1 MSNKPALPKGMRD
14 FGPATLAKRNYV
26 ISCIKKH
33 FKRFGFNELQT
44 PSIEK
49 NATLLGKYGD
59 EGDRLIFRILNSG
72 DFMKKVS
79 AENVAQGDS
88 AGIADQITEKSLRYD
103 LTVPFARYVAQHQH
117 ELTFPFKRFQVQPVW
132 RADRPQ
138 KGRYREFYQCDAD
151 AIGSKSLWY
160 EIECINLYQE
170 VLQDLGLNGCTIHIN
185 HRKLLAGMAELIG
198 QQDKLIPLTVALD
211 KLDKIGKDKVEKEML
226 DNGISE
232 DSIDKIQ
239 PLFNIKGDLEQQLGQ
254 LEELFKGIDI
264 AQNGIDDL
272 RYIGK
277 EVSKSSSSSAT
288 LQLNVTLARGLD
300 YYTGSILE
308 VKAPAHVDMGSIGGG
323 GRYDDLTGVF
333 GLKDLSGMG
342 ISFGL
347 DRIYLCLEALDLF
360 PEDIGQSIDAL
371 FVNFNDDSMQ
381 IAQSTAMELRRSG
394 IAVDIYPDPV
404 KLKKQFQFADKNRIP
419 YVIVIGEEELQNG
432 EFSVKDMKKGDQQKM
447 NLKELKELLLND

>member
-72 DFMKKVS
+72 DFMKNVS
-79 AENVAQGDS
+79 AENVAQEDS
-88 AGIADQITEKSLRYD
+88 AGIADQISEKSLRYD
-103 LTVPFARYVAQHQH
+103 LTVPFARFVAQHQH
-117 ELTFPFKRFQVQPVW
+117 ELTFPFKRFQIQPVW

-160 EIECINLYQE
+160 EIECINLYRE
-170 VLQDLGLNGCTIHIN
+170 VFHELNLNGFTIHIN
-185 HRKLLAGMAELIG
+185 HRKLLAGLAELIG
-198 QQDKLIPLTVALD
+198 QEDKLIPLTVALD
-211 KLDKIGKDKVEKEML
+211 KLDKIGKDKVEKEMI
-226 DNGISE
+226 DKGITE
-232 DSIDKIQ
+232 DSIQKIQ
-239 PLFNIKGDLEQQLGQ
+239 PLFDIKGDVNEQLGQ
-254 LEELFKGIDI
+254 LEELFKDVDI
-264 AQNGIDDL
+264 AQSGVDDL
-272 RYIGK
+272 RFIWEQVSNAYGK
-277 EVSKSSSSSAT
+277 NFPLE
-288 LQLNVTLARGLD
+288 LNVTLARGLD
-300 YYTGSILE
+300 YYTGTILE
-308 VKAPAHVDMGSIGGG
+308 VKAPEEVNIGSIGGG

-347 DRIYLCLEALDLF
+347 DRIYLCIEALDLF
-360 PEDIGQSIDAL
+360 PEGIGQNTDVL
-371 FVNFNDDSMQ
+371 FINFNNDSMQ
-381 IAQSTAMELRRSG
+381 IAQRTAMELRRFG
-394 IAVDIYPDPV
+394 IAVDIYPDSV
-404 KLKKQFQFADKNRIP
+404 KLKKQFQFADKNNIP

-432 EFSVKDMKKGDQQKM
+432 EFSVKDMKKGDQRKM
-447 NLKELKELLLND
+447 NLEELKEFLLNY

>member
-72 DFMKKVS
+72 DFIKKVS
-79 AENVAQGDS
+79 TENVAQGDS

-342 ISFGL
+342 ISLGL

-371 FVNFNDDSMQ
+371 FVNFNDDSMR

-404 KLKKQFQFADKNRIP
+404 KLRKQFQFADKNNIP
-419 YVIVIGEEELQNG
+419 YVIVIGEEEVRDG
-432 EFSVKDMKKGDQQKM
+432 EFSVKDMKKGDQRKM

>member
-14 FGPATLAKRNYV
+14 FDPATLAKRNYV

-33 FKRFGFNELQT
+33 FKRFGFNEIQT

-79 AENVAQGDS
+79 TENIAQSKSAE
-88 AGIADQITEKSLRYD
+88 IADKITEKSLRYD
-103 LTVPFARYVAQHQH
+103 LTVPFARFVAQHQH

-160 EIECINLYQE
+160 EVECINLYQE
-170 VLQDLGLNGCTIHIN
+170 VFQDLGLDGCTIHIN
-185 HRKLLAGMAELIG
+185 HRKLLAGLAELIG
-198 QQDKLIPLTVALD
+198 QEDKLIPLTVALD
-211 KLDKIGKDKVEKEML
+211 KLDKIGKDKVENEML
-226 DNGISE
+226 DKGITE
-232 DSIDKIQ
+232 DSIQKIQ
-239 PLFNIKGDLEQQLGQ
+239 PLFNIKGDFENQLGQ
-254 LEELFKGIDI
+254 LENIFEDIDI
-264 AQNGIDDL
+264 AQSGIDDL
-272 RYIGK
+272 RFIW
-277 EVSKSSSSSAT
+277 EQVSKVSGRPLA
-288 LQLNVTLARGLD
+288 LELDVTLARGLD

-347 DRIYLCLEALDLF
+347 DRIYLCLEALGIF
-360 PEDIGQSIDAL
+360 PEEIEQNIDAL

-381 IAQSTAMELRRSG
+381 IAQRTALELRRAG
-394 IAVDIYPDPV
+394 LAVDIYPNPV
-404 KLKKQFQFADKNRIP
+404 KLKKQFQFADKNNIP
-419 YVIVIGEEELQNG
+419 YVIVIGEEEIKNG

-447 NLKELKELLLND
+447 NFEDLRYFLLND

>member
-371 FVNFNDDSMQ
+371 FVNFNDDSMR

-404 KLKKQFQFADKNRIP
+404 KLRKQFQFADKNNIP
-419 YVIVIGEEELQNG
+419 YVIVIGEEEVKDG

>member
-88 AGIADQITEKSLRYD
+88 AWIADQITEKSLRYD

-371 FVNFNDDSMQ
+371 FVNFNDDSMR

-404 KLKKQFQFADKNRIP
+404 KLRKQFQFADKNNIP
-419 YVIVIGEEELQNG
+419 YVIVIGEEEVRDG
-432 EFSVKDMKKGDQQKM
+432 EFSVKDMKKGDQRKM

>member
-371 FVNFNDDSMQ
+371 FVNFNDDSMR

-404 KLKKQFQFADKNRIP
+404 KLKKQFQFADKNNIP
-419 YVIVIGEEELQNG
+419 YVIVIGEEEVKDG
-432 EFSVKDMKKGDQQKM
+432 EFSVKDMKKGDQRKM

>member
-88 AGIADQITEKSLRYD
+88 AGIADQISEKSLRYD

>member
-419 YVIVIGEEELQNG
+419 YVIVIGEEEVRDG
-432 EFSVKDMKKGDQQKM
+432 EFSVKDMKKGDQRKM

>member
-371 FVNFNDDSMQ
+371 FVNFNDDSMR

-404 KLKKQFQFADKNRIP
+404 KLKKQFQFADKNNIP
-419 YVIVIGEEELQNG
+419 YVIVIGEEEVKDG

>member
-72 DFMKKVS
+72 DFIKKVS
-79 AENVAQGDS
+79 TENVAQGDS

-103 LTVPFARYVAQHQH
+103 LTVPFARFVAQHQH

-170 VLQDLGLNGCTIHIN
+170 VFRDLNLNGFTIHIN
-185 HRKLLAGMAELIG
+185 HRKLLAGLAELIG
-198 QQDKLIPLTVALD
+198 QEDKLIPLTVALD

-226 DNGISE
+226 DKGITE
-232 DSIDKIQ
+232 DSIQKIQ
-239 PLFNIKGDLEQQLGQ
+239 PLFNIKGDVKDQLGQ
-254 LEELFKGIDI
+254 LEALFKDVDI
-264 AQNGIDDL
+264 AQSGVDDL
-272 RYIGK
+272 RFIWEQVSQAYGK
-277 EVSKSSSSSAT
+277 NVPLE
-288 LQLNVTLARGLD
+288 LDVTLARGLD
-300 YYTGSILE
+300 YYTGTILE
-308 VKAPAHVDMGSIGGG
+308 VKAPAEVNIGSIGGG

-432 EFSVKDMKKGDQQKM
+432 EFSVKDMKKGDQRKM
-447 NLKELKELLLND
+447 NLKELREFLLND

>member
-432 EFSVKDMKKGDQQKM
+432 EFSVKDMKKGDQRKM

>member
-360 PEDIGQSIDAL
+360 PEEIGQSIDAL
-371 FVNFNDDSMQ
+371 FVNFNDDSMR

-404 KLKKQFQFADKNRIP
+404 KLRKQFQFADKNNIP
-419 YVIVIGEEELQNG
+419 YVIVIGEEEVRDG

>member
-88 AGIADQITEKSLRYD
+88 AWIADQITEKSLRYD

-371 FVNFNDDSMQ
+371 FVNFNDDSMR

-404 KLKKQFQFADKNRIP
+404 KLKKQFQFADKNNIP
-419 YVIVIGEEELQNG
+419 YVIVIGEEEVRDG
-432 EFSVKDMKKGDQQKM
+432 EFSVKDMKKGDQRKM